1 MIRKLIFYIEEKALD
16 KAKFKKFSLIYGVYT
31 SFNIL
36 STPSPNSKK
45 QKNKKQIPN
54 KSQIAIIKK
63 LYNLKTNFK
72 RSLVPSNQ
80 YFGNKWTLNM

>member
-63 LYNLKTNFK
+63 LYNLKIDCWKLFGHCLLY
-72 RSLVPSNQ
+72 LVIAI
-80 YFGNKWTLNM
+80 F